1 MCAHNKPVLLEWV
14 DLCTYFHLTS
24 CQKESGWLSFDI
36 NVQRH
41 LPPWTVY
48 IHQQPVVYTI
58 PLLGFRL
65 WSLYI
70 TVSDDI
76 VLSLQLTANL
86 VNFLFPIWG
95 VLDCSCYT
103 PQGRRVRQ
111 TVRGVGVSP
120 GFFFIWWS
128 WPRWVSWWIAMPVSA
143 RYFNEQEEDR
153 LWKKK
158 KQKQKKTEWRAA
170 NFNKNTQF
178 DDAFLWRTD
187 LSSLFPYFYTCW
199 CRDGS
204 LSLYRI
210 THTLSSTSTIPC
222 LRLCLFFL

>member
-153 LWKKK
+153 LWKKQKTKTK
-158 KQKQKKTEWRAA
+158 KKL
-170 NFNKNTQF
+170 N
-178 DDAFLWRTD
+178 DALPISIRTRSSMMPFSD
-187 LSSLFPYFYTCW
+187 ELISPLSSHI
-199 CRDGS
+199 S
-204 LSLYRI
+204 
-210 THTLSSTSTIPC
+210 IPADVVMDH
-222 LRLCLFFL
+222 FHYIE